1 MVEQE
6 EIGLN
11 NIVDTI
17 YISFIKDPMSKEV
30 SYLIKGKH
38 YRSQKP
44 WEATETDLDKIYE
57 HLKHLDT
64 EFRKI

>member
-1 MVEQE
+1 MNEQE

-17 YISFIKDPMSKEV
+17 SISFIKNPMNKEV

-44 WEATETDLDKIYE
+44 WEAMETDLEKIFE
-57 HLKHLDT
+57 HLKHLNT